1 MRSRSHLVT
10 LAMLVCLAIAV
21 ALPTSAGAAT
31 NGKIVFQGGTPT
43 GKHPQVFSINPDGTG
58 VKQLTHAKGDGAE
71 NPVWSPDGSAIAFDV
86 GAEKRADVFT
96 ALPDGTGVTRLSLGA
111 AKFHGDPAYS
121 PDGSQIS
128 FDEDSAPGQPAS
140 HGIFVANR
148 DGSGAHRL
156 TTALAGKDRT
166 TRSRNGRLTGLASRS
181 RA

>member
-10 LAMLVCLAIAV
+10 LAVQVCLATAV
-21 ALPTSAGAAT
+21 VLPASSAAAT

-43 GKHPQVFSINPDGTG
+43 GKHPQVFSINSDGTG
-58 VKQLTHAKGDGAE
+58 LKQLTHAKGDGAE

-111 AKFHGDPAYS
+111 SKFHGDPAYS

-128 FDEDSAPGQPAS
+128 FDEDSTPGHPRAT
-140 HGIFVANR
+140 
-148 DGSGAHRL
+148 GSSWPTGTGA
-156 TTALAGKDRT
+156 ART
-166 TRSRNGRLTGLASRS
+166 G
-181 RA
+181 